1 MVLSDTLSRRL
12 DLCPENDNN
21 NEDVVILPE
30 SLFVNLIDVDL
41 QQQITDANE
50 LDADAAKVLKALLGG
65 GPTAFWNDLA
75 EWMTENFNGKK
86 VLFYKGKNYIPKNLS
101 LKQDIL
107 KAFHD
112 HETAGIWESW
122 RLTTQSG
129 NIIGGLGFAHS

>member
-1 MVLSDTLSRRL
+1 MV
-12 DLCPENDNN
+12 
-21 NEDVVILPE
+21 VLPE

-41 QQQITDANE
+41 QQWITDANE

-75 EWMTENFNGKK
+75 EWTTENFDGKK

-101 LKQDIL
+101 LRQDIL

-112 HETAGIWESW
+112 HETAGHLGELETYNGVRQHHWW
-122 RLTTQSG
+122 P
-129 NIIGGLGFAHS
+129 GLRSFVKSYVQGCGICQQFKID